1 MSKWY
6 FVNGERGKI
15 ADKLQPRNKI
25 ISFNNTSNIAIDM
38 LVFFSILIN

>member
-15 ADKLQPRNKI
+15 ADKLQSRNKI